1 VRLVCDPLVSEV
13 DLIASADEL
22 SRLAR
27 VVADGE
33 GLLSSTVSPG
43 SSDLAGVEVG
53 KTSGPGVLIHHDP
66 ERRIL
71 VISGDSAGRA
81 VLADNLLSMAPPRTA
96 DTSMSTTSPGT
107 SILLKDPCRW
117 WSTARTEA
125 CPPVEQAAGRGD
137 Q

>member
-1 VRLVCDPLVSEV
+1 MRLACDPLVSEV

-27 VVADGE
+27 AVADGG

-81 VLADNLLSMAPPRTA
+81 VLAGNLLKHGFRRGRRT
-96 DTSMSTTSPGT
+96 P
-107 SILLKDPCRW
+107 PCRLLPRALL
-117 WSTARTEA
+117 SS
-125 CPPVEQAAGRGD
+125 
-137 Q
+137 